1 MFGSLEDELCVF
13 GELGWIDSEMNF
25 DNATYNADIA
35 RFVNLLIN
43 SILHNTY
50 NLI

>member
-1 MFGSLEDELCVF
+1 MFSNLADELCVF

-35 RFVNLLIN
+35 RFDRY
-43 SILHNTY
+43 SKTASRTF
-50 NLI
+50 